1 MNFFR
6 FSLSP
11 FFYINK
17 QTLRKKV
24 SSTIEIQNFV
34 RARSLTRGFLSFVE

>member
-1 MNFFR
+1 MH
-6 FSLSP
+6 FSFLSIS

-24 SSTIEIQNFV
+24 SNTIEIQNFV
-34 RARSLTRGFLSFVE
+34 RARSLTRGFSSFVE